1 MRTTRRTFLRAA
13 GSAIV
18 APTVAVI
25 GSAPLSQARAQARAE
40 ERSWRH
46 GTAVFGELKY
56 PDGFAHFDYVNP
68 AAPKAGIARQ
78 SVTGT
83 FDNFNPVIAGL
94 KGQLASGTDLMYETL
109 ATQSLDEEAAAYGLL
124 AEAVSFPA
132 DRSSVSYRLR
142 AQARWHDGRPV
153 MPEDVIFS
161 FDAFKA
167 NSPQLAAYY
176 RRVTKAER
184 TGEREV
190 TFTFDHPGIRE
201 LPQIVGDLTVLPKHW
216 FEAADKSG
224 HKRNV
229 AETTQEVPIGSGPY
243 RVKSFEAGHSI
254 VYERITDY
262 WGKDL
267 NVRVGRDNFDTLR
280 FDYFRDTTVEFEAFK
295 ADQFDWHF
303 ESAAK
308 VWATGYEFP
317 AVQDKRV
324 VKEEFPIRNVGM
336 MQGFAFNLRRRKF
349 RDPRVRQAFNL
360 ALDFESI
367 NSELFYGQYTRI
379 TSWFEGTEL
388 ASSGLPQ
395 GLELEI
401 LETVRRDVPPEVFT
415 TPYAT
420 PVGGTPALVRNNLR
434 EATKLLDAA
443 GYGVRNLK
451 LVELKSG
458 QPLTAEVLLPD
469 PSYERFVLFYAE
481 SLKRLGIGVTT
492 RSVDDVQYENRLRQ
506 WDFDIIVE
514 SWPESLTPGNELLD
528 YWGTRAADT
537 TGSRNL
543 IGIKNAAVDTLI
555 TRIVAAQSREELTAA
570 AHAIDRVLLWHF
582 YVVPQWTYD
591 KARTARWDRFAK
603 PDRMPEFGQSAFPA
617 IWWWDAARAARTGG
631 SRPVP

>member
-25 GSAPLSQARAQARAE
+25 GSAPLSHARAQVRAE

-46 GTAVFGELKY
+46 GTAVFGDLKY

-68 AAPKAGIARQ
+68 AALKGGIARQ

-94 KGQLASGTDLMYETL
+94 KGQLASGTELMYETL

-142 AQARWHDGRPV
+142 VQARWHDGRPV

-229 AETTQEVPIGSGPY
+229 AETTLEVPIGSGPY

-254 VYERITDY
+254 VYERVADY
-262 WGKDL
+262 WGKDV

-308 VWATGYEFP
+308 VWATGYDFP

-367 NSELFYGQYTRI
+367 NNELFYGQYTRI

-415 TPYAT
+415 TPYPT

-434 EATKLLDAA
+434 EATRLLDAA

-537 TGSRNL
+537 AGSRNL

-631 SRPVP
+631 ARQPP